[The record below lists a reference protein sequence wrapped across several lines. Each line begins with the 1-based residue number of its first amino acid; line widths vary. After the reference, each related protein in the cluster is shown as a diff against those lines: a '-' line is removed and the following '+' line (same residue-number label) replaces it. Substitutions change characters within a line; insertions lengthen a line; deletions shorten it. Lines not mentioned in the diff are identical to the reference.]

1 MTVKILKDFNDIKA
15 TSPPQKNFTSCDA
28 ETPQKVKSDAIAEQ
42 LRYIKVLN
50 VPNDF
55 KDFKDLK
62 PATTMWRLRIINN
75 SSRRSRLCDLRKHSL
90 SHCA

>member
-1 MTVKILKDFNDIKA
+1 MTVKVLKDFNDLKA
-15 TSPPQKNFTSCDA
+15 PPKKNFTSCDA
-28 ETPQKVKSDAIAEQ
+28 ETPQKVKSDAIAEP

-55 KDFKDLK
+55 KDLN

-75 SSRRSRLCDLRKHSL
+75 SSKRSRLCGLRKHSL